1 MLCGVLLL
9 CLFLTSIFIG
19 LQWSLW
25 CIIYKKMAKRERWF
39 HTLVQNTHE
48 PGTVSAAKLGQ
59 LCAQGDIAGLRAAL
73 GNPEAAESKLKAE
86 AVDRKN
92 GTHAGTPLFFAAG
105 HGHLEMVKMLIENY
119 SANPDKGRPIDI
131 NPNGIPDPRTLDG
144 STPIL
149 VASKMVSVIDVIKK
163 LKSVDIRLPRW
174 C

>member
-1 MLCGVLLL
+1 
-9 CLFLTSIFIG
+9 
-19 LQWSLW
+19 
-25 CIIYKKMAKRERWF
+25 MAKRERWF

-144 STPIL
+144 STPLL